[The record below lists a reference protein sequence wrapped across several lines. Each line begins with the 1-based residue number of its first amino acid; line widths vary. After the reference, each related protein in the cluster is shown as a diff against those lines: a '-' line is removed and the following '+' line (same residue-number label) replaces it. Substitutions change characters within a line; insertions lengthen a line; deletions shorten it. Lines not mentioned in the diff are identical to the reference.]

1 MTEHPGSAAAASPQA
16 TPEAAPHAPWG
27 DGPPQRADKVILG
40 VLMFMGLYYLA
51 TMFLVGPLV
60 GRHPAWLALIRGSVS
75 AVITLGALARTGHGS
90 MMVAVLAGLP
100 GTMMF
105 DWVFWWAGRRWG
117 ENALRMVFRG
127 RKAQRRIELVRR
139 LGHRYGWLLL
149 VTAYIGPIP
158 MQLIAVAVAMAGMSL
173 PVFLILDAIGAL
185 IWLGLWA
192 GLGYWIGESAVRVA
206 ETVSHYSLEVTIA
219 LIVLLVARQVRSA
232 RRQAG
237 ALAGPPGWGRR

>member
-1 MTEHPGSAAAASPQA
+1 MTDHPGPAGAGLPAAHPGGGGGGGV
-16 TPEAAPHAPWG
+16 APHAPWG

-40 VLMFMGLYYLA
+40 LLMFMGFYYLA

-60 GRHPAWLALIRGSVS
+60 GPHPAWLAVIRGSVS

-90 MMVAVLAGLP
+90 MMVAVFAGLP

-117 ENALRMVFRG
+117 ELPPFAWSFEG
-127 RKAQRRIELVRR
+127 RKAERRIELVRR

-158 MQLIAVAVAMAGMSL
+158 MQVDRDRHGRR
-173 PVFLILDAIGAL
+173 
-185 IWLGLWA
+185 W
-192 GLGYWIGESAVRVA
+192 
-206 ETVSHYSLEVTIA
+206 
-219 LIVLLVARQVRSA
+219 QVRPC
-232 RRQAG
+232 R
-237 ALAGPPGWGRR
+237 